1 MLAEPVG
8 LATEKGQAD
17 LRVAWTFCTELP
29 VAEVPTQILRHQ
41 VAFAVVRVVAAAVTA
56 VAALRVLTAKGTT
69 AEVVS
74 QAGLTRI
81 VPAAAEVGVARQG
94 VTEQQ
99 DSAEMAGQV
108 RRRP

>member
-1 MLAEPVG
+1 MLP
-8 LATEKGQAD
+8 
-17 LRVAWTFCTELP
+17 
-29 VAEVPTQILRHQ
+29 
-41 VAFAVVRVVAAAVTA
+41 
-56 VAALRVLTAKGTT
+56 ALRVLTAKGTT

-81 VPAAAEVGVARQG
+81 VPAAAAVGVARQG

-99 DSAEMAGQV
+99 ESAEMAGQV